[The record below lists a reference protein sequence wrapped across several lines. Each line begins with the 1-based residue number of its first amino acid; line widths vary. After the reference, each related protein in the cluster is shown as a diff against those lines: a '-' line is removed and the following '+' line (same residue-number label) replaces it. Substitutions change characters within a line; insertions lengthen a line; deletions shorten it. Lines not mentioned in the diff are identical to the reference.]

1 MSKSDD
7 QYTKDYS
14 NMKDMPIRTRFA
26 LLLILLAIK
35 VAEPWNYSHQF
46 EDDLKQLKAILLGKD
61 EIKK

>member
-1 MSKSDD
+1 MSKSDE

-14 NMKDMPIRTRFA
+14 NMADMPIRTRFA

-35 VAEPWNYSHQF
+35 VVEPWHYSHQF
-46 EDDLKQLKAILLGKD
+46 EDDLKALRDMLLGR